1 MLFSNQTASVV
12 VEILKCA
19 ELVRLTEGRMFH
31 VVGVADLDWFILFA
45 YKLFVDFLSFFFFFS
60 VFCGNI
66 VDVFVVCIIALV
78 TLLMSAFR

>member
-45 YKLFVDFLSFFFFFS
+45 YKLFVDFLSFFFFF
-60 VFCGNI
+60 FCGNI

>member
-31 VVGVADLDWFILFA
+31 VVGVADLD
-45 YKLFVDFLSFFFFFS
+45 
-60 VFCGNI
+60 
-66 VDVFVVCIIALV
+66 
-78 TLLMSAFR
+78 

>member
-45 YKLFVDFLSFFFFFS
+45 YKLFVDFLSFFFFF
-60 VFCGNI
+60 FPF
-66 VDVFVVCIIALV
+66 FVE
-78 TLLMSAFR
+78 TLLTYSSFVS

>member
-45 YKLFVDFLSFFFFFS
+45 YKLFVDFLSFFFFFP
-60 VFCGNI
+60 F
-66 VDVFVVCIIALV
+66 FVE
-78 TLLMSAFR
+78 TLLTYSSFVS